1 MTLPLPANEI
11 LSHLRNFRSFFDRFR
26 LPLRLRL
33 VAVAVDRPKVV
44 VIVRTAVGQGQD
56 VVNLMR
62 LADATEMGAVITPTE
77 VLISLQDSLT
87 LAAPGATTTA

>member
-1 MTLPLPANEI
+1 MAIT
-11 LSHLRNFRSFFDRFR
+11 
-26 LPLRLRL
+26 
-33 VAVAVDRPKVV
+33 VDRPKIV
-44 VIVRTAVGQGQD
+44 VIVGTAVGQGYD

-62 LADATEMGAVITPTE
+62 FADATELGAVITTTE

>member
-1 MTLPLPANEI
+1 LILPLPTNEI
-11 LSHLRNFRSFFDRFR
+11 SSHLRRFRSLFDRFR

-44 VIVRTAVGQGQD
+44 VIVRAAVGQGHD

-62 LADATEMGAVITPTE
+62 LADATELGAVITPTE

-87 LAAPGATTTA
+87 LAAPGSTTTA